1 MQGQQRTQM
10 SFGDMDAAR
19 QVSPEHFLVK
29 VEELVDWEP
38 FVPVLGSL
46 YSHTGRPSHPP
57 LVMFK
62 MLLLGQWY
70 GLSDVEVEDACRD
83 RLSFM
88 RFLGAGLGDPIP
100 DQSVLVRFR
109 QRLLADR
116 AARMLFDRVLEQL
129 ATRGLLIRR
138 GTLIDATIVQ
148 SARKPPTKGG
158 KDTSDDEAGWTVK
171 RGETTHGY
179 KAHVAADEE
188 SGIVRD
194 AILTPANVHDSQVAD
209 DLIQFDEQAVY
220 ADKAYDSEARRQLL
234 KAHGIGDG
242 ILHKGRRNRPLTEA
256 QVQVNKANGTIR
268 SGIEKW
274 FGDWKERRGYRRCR
288 YVGLKR
294 NQLHLMLLAMAH
306 NLRRMVVLSTA

>member
-1 MQGQQRTQM
+1 MQGQQRTQL
-10 SFGDMDAAR
+10 SFGDLDAAR
-19 QVSPEHFLVK
+19 HVSPEHFLVK
-29 VEELVDWEP
+29 VNELVDWQP

-88 RFLGAGLGDPIP
+88 RFLGVGLGDPIP

-129 ATRGLLIRR
+129 AAKGMLIRR

-148 SARKPPTKGG
+148 SARKPPSKGG
-158 KDTSDDEAGWTVK
+158 KDSSDHEAGWTVK

-188 SGIVRD
+188 SGIVRE

-234 KAHGIGDG
+234 KDHGIADG
-242 ILHKGRRNRPLTEA
+242 ILHKGRRNRPLTDA
-256 QVQVNKANGTIR
+256 QVQVNKANSAIR

-288 YVGLKR
+288 YLGLEM
-294 NQLHLMLLAMAH
+294 NQLHLTLLAMAH

>member
-1 MQGQQRTQM
+1 MQGQQRVQM
-10 SFGDMDAAR
+10 SFGDLDAVR

-29 VEELVDWEP
+29 VDELVDWQP

-70 GLSDVEVEDACRD
+70 GLSDVEVESACRD

-88 RFLGAGLGDPIP
+88 RFLGVGLGDAIP

-129 ATRGLLIRR
+129 ERRGMIIRR

-148 SARKPPTKGG
+148 SARKPPTKGS
-158 KDTSDDEAGWTVK
+158 KDTSDAEAGWTVK
-171 RGETTHGY
+171 RGVTTHGY
-179 KAHVAADEE
+179 KAHVATDEE
-188 SGIVRD
+188 SGLVRE
-194 AILTPANVHDSQVAD
+194 AILTPASVHDSQVAD

-234 KAHGIGDG
+234 KDHDIGDG
-242 ILHKGRRNRPLTEA
+242 ILYRGRRNRPLTEA
-256 QVQVNKANGTIR
+256 QLQTNKANSPIR

-288 YVGLKR
+288 YVGLR
-294 NQLHLMLLAMAH
+294 MNQLHLTLLAMAH

>member
-1 MQGQQRTQM
+1 MQGHQRMQM
-10 SFGDMDAAR
+10 GFGDLDVAR
-19 QVSPEHFLVK
+19 HVSPEHFLVK
-29 VEELVDWEP
+29 VDELVDWQS

-70 GLSDVEVEDACRD
+70 GLSDVEVEAACRD

-88 RFLGAGLGDPIP
+88 RFLGVGLGDAIP

-109 QRLLADR
+109 QRLLGDR

-129 ATRGLLIRR
+129 AVKGLLIRR

-148 SARKPPTKGG
+148 SARKPPTKGD
-158 KDTSDDEAGWTVK
+158 KDTSDHDAGWTVK
-171 RGETTHGY
+171 RGVTTHGY

-188 SGIVRD
+188 SGIVRE

-209 DLIQFDEQAVY
+209 ELIQFDEQAVY

-234 KAHGIGDG
+234 KDHGIGDG
-242 ILHKGRRNRPLTEA
+242 ILHKGRRNRPLTEEQMA
-256 QVQVNKANGTIR
+256 HNKAASPIR

-288 YVGLKR
+288 YVGLAMNR
-294 NQLHLMLLAMAH
+294 LHLMLLVMAH

>member
-1 MQGQQRTQM
+1 MQGQQRVQM

-19 QVSPEHFLVK
+19 HVSPEHFLVK
-29 VEELVDWEP
+29 VDELVDWQP

-70 GLSDVEVEDACRD
+70 GLSDVEVEVACRD

-88 RFLGAGLGDPIP
+88 RFLGVGLGDAIP
-100 DQSVLVRFR
+100 DQSILVRFR

-129 ATRGLLIRR
+129 AVKGMIVRR

-148 SARKPPTKGG
+148 SARKPPTKGS
-158 KDTSDDEAGWTVK
+158 KDTSDHDAGWTVK
-171 RGETTHGY
+171 RGVTTHGY

-194 AILTPANVHDSQVAD
+194 AILTSANVHDSQVAD

-234 KAHGIGDG
+234 KDNGIGDG
-242 ILHKGRRNRPLTEA
+242 ILHKGRRNKPLTEQ
-256 QVQVNKANGTIR
+256 QVQVNKANGAIR
-268 SGIEKW
+268 SGVEKW

-288 YVGLKR
+288 YVGLKM
-294 NQLHLMLLAMAH
+294 NQLHQRWPRETGQCLK
-306 NLRRMVVLSTA
+306 

>member
-1 MQGQQRTQM
+1 MQGQERKQM
-10 SFGDMDAAR
+10 GFGDMDAQR
-19 QVSPEHFLVK
+19 HVSPEHFLVK
-29 VEELVDWEP
+29 VDELVDWQP
-38 FVPVLGSL
+38 FVPILGSL

-70 GLSDVEVEDACRD
+70 GLSDVEVESASQD

-88 RFLGAGLGDPIP
+88 RFLGVSLGDSIP
-100 DQSVLVRFR
+100 EQSVLVRFR
-109 QRLLADR
+109 QRLLGNR

-129 ATRGLLIRR
+129 AGRGLLIRR

-148 SARKPPTKGG
+148 SARKPPSKGS
-158 KDTSDDEAGWTVK
+158 KDISDHDADWAVK
-171 RGETTHGY
+171 RGVTTHGY
-179 KAHVAADEE
+179 KAHIAADEE
-188 SGIVRD
+188 SGIVRE
-194 AILTPANVHDSQVAD
+194 AILTPGNVHDSQVAD
-209 DLIQFDEQAVY
+209 DLIQFDEQVVY

-234 KAHGIGDG
+234 AEHGIGDG
-242 ILHKGRRNRPLTEA
+242 ILHKGRRNKPLTEEQRA
-256 QVQVNKANGTIR
+256 HNKTASPIR
-268 SGIEKW
+268 SGVEKW

-288 YVGLKR
+288 YVGLAM